1 MTHRTR
7 ERASTDH
14 RIGRREL
21 ILGLVIPLFAGA
33 IEGGEVP
40 RPVGHKP
47 VGMPDGL
54 LAGWS
59 EVSRTIVRTSL
70 SGSDSTG
77 WIAPKDVETLVH
89 ELKSSVEKLMVELLP
104 VARHFARPPISSFR
118 VGAVARGASGAL
130 YLGANFEVP
139 GVALNQTIHA
149 EQSSIANAYGHRE
162 HGIAALAVTDAPCG
176 HCRQFMNE
184 ITDASALRVIVKG
197 QPVRTL
203 PELLPS
209 SFGPK
214 DLGMKAGMFTS
225 AGTKLRLLSATHD
238 ALARAALDAASRAYA
253 PYTKAPSGCAL
264 TTASGRIFAGSYIEN
279 AAFNP
284 SLSPLQ
290 SALVNVVFGGEDP
303 SSIRSAVLVEV
314 RDAVISQRPA
324 TEAVLGALA
333 PSAHLDV
340 LPAAR

>member
-1 MTHRTR
+1 MTGLTR
-7 ERASTDH
+7 ESGSTDY

-21 ILGLVIPLFAGA
+21 LLGLVVPLFAGV

-40 RPVGHKP
+40 RPVAHKP
-47 VGMPDGL
+47 AGMPGEL
-54 LAGWS
+54 LADWS
-59 EVSRTIVRTSL
+59 EASRAIARTSL
-70 SGSDSTG
+70 FGPGSTG
-77 WIAPKDVETLVH
+77 RIAPKDVETLVRK
-89 ELKSSVEKLMVELLP
+89 ETGSIEKLMLAMLP
-104 VARHFARPPISSFR
+104 VARHFAKAPISSFH
-118 VGAVARGASGAL
+118 VGAVAHGASGAL

-139 GVALNQTIHA
+139 GIALNQTIHA

-162 HGIAALAVTDAPCG
+162 HGIVALAVTDAPCG

-184 ITDASALRVIVKG
+184 ITDAGAIRVIVKG
-197 QPVRTL
+197 QPIRTL

-209 SFGPK
+209 SFGPR
-214 DLGMKAGMFTS
+214 DLGVKAGMFTAAS
-225 AGTKLRLLSATHD
+225 ETLRLLSPNRD
-238 ALARAALDAASRAYA
+238 VPARAALDAATRAYA
-253 PYTKAPSGCAL
+253 PYTKAPSGCAV
-264 TTASGRIFAGSYIEN
+264 TTGSGRVFAGSYLEN

-303 SSIRSAVLVEV
+303 ASIRSVTLVEV

-324 TEAVLGALA
+324 TEAVLGALV
-333 PSAHLDV
+333 PSAHLAV